1 MAGTTAPKRVAIPWL
16 ALLSWL
22 GVLGMGLIG
31 LVWGL
36 IAAVVIAFV
45 FEGAGPDAMW
55 RLIGVYSFLVL
66 VPAGFACWAHDRHM
80 YGLAGGMSTCWLVV
94 VVFALHPWGDEPAMS
109 DREIDR
115 ETRRIV
121 ASGTPAYYV
130 GDETGGQRLDEIY
143 RDGEFGAK
151 GVSVGYGLHCDGGDL
166 GCSSDVYVRTLS
178 MSRWYVDSYGCERL
192 DPVLGVPAV
201 KRTTDQTM
209 ILFTGRS
216 LVSLEAWASE
226 SPLES
231 ELALARRL
239 RPLGESEAV
248 TTLPALTP
256 STLRYLDR
264 HCAA

>member
-1 MAGTTAPKRVAIPWL
+1 MAGTTAPKRMGIPWR

-36 IAAVVIAFV
+36 IAFVIVAAVMYGGGSHVAWLGIFTV
-45 FEGAGPDAMW
+45 
-55 RLIGVYSFLVL
+55 LVL
-66 VPAGFACWAHDRHM
+66 GPAGFACWAHDRHM
-80 YGLAGGMSTCWLVV
+80 YGLAGGMAAFWLGLV
-94 VVFALHPWGDEPAMS
+94 AYWLSPWADGAAMS
-109 DREIDR
+109 DKEIDG

-130 GDETGGQRLDEIY
+130 GDETDGEDLDEIY

-151 GVSVGYGLHCDGGDL
+151 GVSVGYGLHCHGGDL

-178 MSRWYVDSYGCERL
+178 MSSWYVDTYGCERL

-201 KRTTDQTM
+201 QRRTDQTM

-216 LVSLEAWASE
+216 LVSLEAWASD

-248 TTLPALTP
+248 TTLPAPAP
-256 STLRYLDR
+256 STLSYLAS

>member
-1 MAGTTAPKRVAIPWL
+1 MADTTAPKKRAIPWL

-31 LVWGL
+31 LVWG
-36 IAAVVIAFV
+36 VIAFMITGLFYYGADSDVAWFV
-45 FEGAGPDAMW
+45 FF
-55 RLIGVYSFLVL
+55 SFWVL
-66 VPAGFACWAHDRHM
+66 VPSGFACWAHDRHM
-80 YGLAGGMSTCWLVV
+80 YGLAGGMAALWLGLTVYW
-94 VVFALHPWGDEPAMS
+94 LYPWADEPAMS
-109 DREIDR
+109 DKAIDG
-115 ETRRIV
+115 ETRRII

-130 GDETGGQRLDEIY
+130 GDETDGDDLDEIY

-151 GVSVGYGLHCDGGDL
+151 GVSVGYGLHCHGGDL
-166 GCSSDVYVRTLS
+166 GCSSDVYIRTLS

-201 KRTTDQTM
+201 KRKTDQTM

-216 LVSLEAWASE
+216 LVSLEAWASD

-239 RPLGESEAV
+239 RPLGESDAV
-248 TTLPALTP
+248 TTLPAP
-256 STLRYLDR
+256 MASTLRYLDR